1 MKNDQIKNKK
11 ATINPINKKGNKCF
25 QYAVAVLLNH
35 KEIGKHTE
43 RITKIKA
50 FINKNKWEGIKFPSE
65 NDNWKKIEKNDVATP
80 LLVLLKQKKIKYILL
95 IFQGI
100 T

>member
-1 MKNDQIKNKK
+1 M
-11 ATINPINKKGNKCF
+11 
-25 QYAVAVLLNH
+25 AVLLNH

-65 NDNWKKIEKNDVATP
+65 NDNWKKIEKNNVATA
-80 LLVLLKQKKIKYILL
+80 LLVLLKQKKDKIYPAYLSRHNLNHEKQVIRL
-95 IFQGI
+95 II
-100 T
+100 SNRETRERWRV